1 MAFLHSLYIDFWAL
15 SIPIVSTDGINKI
28 TIIDQL
34 VLDLSK
40 IPRIFLKKQIAEQNM
55 KWKQLDQ
62 LESKV

>member
-40 IPRIFLKKQIAEQNM
+40 IPRIF
-55 KWKQLDQ
+55 
-62 LESKV
+62 